1 MQMLVKKGMKR
12 RVLYIAYIY
21 SYEHNAYK
29 NDYNENENYKHSML
43 LDLKNVY
50 RWAICLPIN

>member
-1 MQMLVKKGMKR
+1 MQMLVKKGMKG

-21 SYEHNAYK
+21 SYENNAYK

-50 RWAICLPIN
+50 RWAIRLPIN